1 MSFFRFLLRD
11 LSTRK
16 TRTLVTVAGIAVG
29 VSVCVIVLGLSESVR
44 RSFTNAHAKRN
55 IDVIVLE
62 KDEFS
67 FLSSRVDA
75 SLAQELQTYPEVD
88 AATGILMDF
97 QRYQETYVPLYGW
110 STDGPLFDEIVIGEG
125 RKPVAGRNEVIVGDV
140 FAANSRKGVGTDLP
154 IRGERFEVV
163 GVFQSEVPFEKSA
176 LIIPLDVFQRVDA
189 DKQGLVM
196 TINVILKDRF
206 RNADTV
212 RTIVERIEAAH
223 PEVSAQDVDL
233 FVTEKTKQII
243 LGEKL
248 SIMIAAITVVAVI
261 LGLSNALMTTAFE
274 RKKLMGV
281 LIAIGWQKMD
291 VFKAF
296 AVESLLL
303 SLAGGAVGTV
313 FGFYATGH
321 IFATMDV
328 SVFMPD
334 WNRLFVVKI
343 VGIVVA
349 TALAAG
355 IIPAWIIVHLNPVAV
370 IKHE

>member
-1 MSFFRFLLRD
+1 MNFFRFLIKD
-11 LSTRK
+11 ISARK
-16 TRTLVTVAGIAVG
+16 IRTLVTVAGIAVG
-29 VSVCVIVLGLSESVR
+29 VSVCVIILGLSESIR
-44 RSFTNAHAKRN
+44 RSFQNAHAGRD
-55 IDVIVLE
+55 IDIIVFE

-75 SLAQELQTYPEVD
+75 SLVQELQTYPEVD

-97 QRYQETYVPLYGW
+97 QKYGETYVPLYGW
-110 STDGPLFDEIVIGEG
+110 STDGPLFDEIVISQG
-125 RKPVAGRNEVIVGDV
+125 RKPVAGKNEVIVGDV
-140 FAANSRKGVGTDLP
+140 FAANSQKGPGTFVP
-154 IRGERFEVV
+154 IRGERFDVV
-163 GVFQSEVPFEKSA
+163 GTFQSRVPFEKSA
-176 LIIPLDVFQRVDA
+176 LIIPLDVFQRLDD
-189 DKQGLVM
+189 DKQGVVM

-206 RNADTV
+206 RNAGAV
-212 RTIVERIEAAH
+212 RTIVERIEASH
-223 PEVSAQDVDL
+223 SEVSAQDVDL
-233 FVTEKTKQII
+233 FVSEKTKQII

-248 SIMIAAITVVAVI
+248 SVMIAAITVVAVV
-261 LGLSNALMTTAFE
+261 LGLSNALITTAFE

-296 AVESLLL
+296 LVESLLL

-355 IIPAWIIVHLNPVAV
+355 IVPAWIIVNLNPVAV
-370 IKHE
+370 IKYE